1 MTLPAV
7 RIGDPTAHGGA
18 VVSGCPVVL
27 IGGMPAAR
35 VSDMHA
41 CPAVNGI
48 VPHVG
53 GPAVKG
59 SPVVLVGAMPQVRV
73 GDMFICVGPTASP
86 VMGCPTV
93 LVGTGGGGGAGGGGG
108 GGGVAGA
115 VAGALASG
123 VRSPLGA
130 TSVTEQRADG
140 SRVARVGECLR
151 IHGDELFQ
159 ALVVRDIERLRL
171 SDEGHALLRSI
182 ECAGRRVRIVESAEA
197 YARVLTVHREGVTA
211 RGEHDHAHAHDDAE
225 DAVEIGHAPTPLPT
239 ENVPYE
245 ATSHEALGRTLVRA
259 QDALRDHLADADT
272 NDDTPLAEAV

>member
-35 VSDMHA
+35 VGDMHT

-48 VPHVG
+48 IPHVG
-53 GPAVKG
+53 GPALLG
-59 SPVVLVGAMPQVRV
+59 AFPVLVGSMPQVRV
-73 GDMFICVGPTASP
+73 GDMFLCVGPTASP

-93 LVGTGGGGGAGGGGG
+93 LVGTGGGGGGGG

-130 TSVTEQRADG
+130 TSVTEQRSDG
-140 SRVARVGECLR
+140 TRVARVGECLR
-151 IHGDELFQ
+151 IHGGELFQ
-159 ALVVRDIERLRL
+159 ALVVRDIERLRS

-182 ECAGRRVRIVESAEA
+182 ECAGQRVRIVESAEA
-197 YARVLTVHREGVTA
+197 HVRTLAIHREGVTE
-211 RGEHDHAHAHDDAE
+211 RSEHAHAHDHTE

-239 ENVPYE
+239 ENVPYTP
-245 ATSHEALGRTLVRA
+245 TSHEALGRTLARA
-259 QDALRDHLADADT
+259 QDALRGHHDAEE
-272 NDDTPLAEAV
+272 NDAAPLAEAV